1 MDCGPAALAA
11 LLNGCG
17 VDVSYP
23 RLREACQTDVD
34 GTSIDTLE
42 ELAQRFGLDAEQ
54 VMLPSD
60 FLLDPHNGNLPCIAV
75 VTLPNGLTHFVV
87 IWRALFGWYEVM
99 DPARGRCWMRPR
111 ELDAILYQ
119 HALDV
124 ATSDWLEYAQSDEFK
139 HALRNGFDDLA
150 VDAEI
155 SNALIA
161 RCLDGGDWQQI
172 RTLDAALRMCRT
184 LGRLGTRVRGRDAAT
199 LIDRALQ
206 NPEFVPQQYF
216 QVTPTDATGD
226 VLQLRGVVVLKVA
239 GVQAKASSTEPV
251 IRKTLG
257 GFRVNV
263 APRLWAM
270 LRGMGYRH
278 LAAQLGVIA
287 TVMGTLT
294 LIEALVFRYLIGF
307 QAPTELWT
315 YALVLLAV
323 ILPSAAALACTVGQ
337 TRFSQ
342 VLGRHLET
350 RLRTDLLRKLP
361 RIRDDY
367 FASRLVSDLAERGH
381 AITQL
386 RDAPLIATT
395 LLVDFVR
402 IVMLLFGLAWIM
414 SSLVWAVLLAGL
426 FAIAAPLAMFRMLAE
441 RDLRART
448 HLGALSNLYLDA
460 LRGTEPIWTHGAA
473 RSLELEH
480 EALLLRWVR
489 ASTQL
494 RRVATVFESVQVFV
508 LAGCGIALVL
518 RAIDEALP
526 QGTVLLVAYWALFV
540 PMLSRGLLA
549 NLKQLP
555 AMHNIVRRVLE
566 ILDAPE
572 EAADAKPSTRTGGV
586 RLELQQVS
594 VVRGSQAVLAELD
607 LTIGAGE
614 RVAIVGESGSGK
626 SSFLGALSGWH
637 AISDGRILIDGDEAD
652 AAQIQALRQHS
663 ALVDPETYLWNREL
677 YANVVYGVGADATPA
692 IDGVLDASELVFDL
706 EKMAEGLATRIG
718 ENGSRLSGGESQ
730 RLRIARALVRGDAR
744 LVLLDEP
751 FSGMDADQRQRM
763 RLHVIDRWPEATLLW
778 VSHHVRETLTFPRV
792 LVFEQGRIV
801 EDGAP
806 QSLLRQPSRYAAM
819 IAAEDALSARLHGAP
834 WRVVE
839 FDHAAPATP

>member
-1 MDCGPAALAA
+1 MAR
-11 LLNGCG
+11 
-17 VDVSYP
+17 DV
-23 RLREACQTDVD
+23 RL
-34 GTSIDTLE
+34 GI
-42 ELAQRFGLDAEQ
+42 
-54 VMLPSD
+54 
-60 FLLDPHNGNLPCIAV
+60 
-75 VTLPNGLTHFVV
+75 
-87 IWRALFGWYEVM
+87 EVM
-99 DPARGRCWMRPR
+99 DPARGRCWMRAR
-111 ELDAILYQ
+111 ELDAILYH

-124 ATSDWLEYAQSDEFK
+124 ASSDWLEYAQSDEFRR
-139 HALRNGFDDLA
+139 ALRNAFDELA
-150 VDAEI
+150 V
-155 SNALIA
+155 NAPTSDDVIA
-161 RCLDGGDWQQI
+161 RCLDSGDCQQI
-172 RTLDAALRMCRT
+172 RTLDAALRMCRS
-184 LGRLGTRVRGRDAAT
+184 LGRLGTRVRGHDAAA

-216 QVTPTDATGD
+216 QVTPTDTSADTSG
-226 VLQLRGVVVLKVA
+226 VELQLRGVVVLKVT
-239 GVQAKASSTEPV
+239 GVRAPAASTEPV

-257 GFRVNV
+257 GFRVEV

-270 LRGMGYRH
+270 LHDMGYRH
-278 LAAQLGVIA
+278 LAAQLGLIA
-287 TVMGTLT
+287 TAMGALT

-307 QAPTELWT
+307 QAPTELRT
-315 YALVLLAV
+315 YTLVLLAV
-323 ILPSAAALACTVGQ
+323 VLPSAAALACSVGQ

-342 VLGRHLET
+342 ALGRHLET

-426 FAIAAPLAMFRMLAE
+426 VAIAAPLAMFRVLAE

-518 RAIDEALP
+518 RAIDEVIP

-540 PMLSRGLLA
+540 PMLSRGLLV

-572 EAADAKPSTRTGGV
+572 EATDAQPSARTGGV
-586 RLELQQVS
+586 RLDLRQVS
-594 VVRGSQAVLAELD
+594 VVRGSQPVLAELD
-607 LTIGAGE
+607 LTIDAGE

-637 AISDGRILIDGDEAD
+637 TISDGRILIDGDEAD

-677 YANVVYGVGADATPA
+677 YANVLYGVGADATPA
-692 IDGVLDASELVFDL
+692 IDSVLDASELVFDL
-706 EKMAEGLATRIG
+706 EKMADGLATRIG

-730 RLRIARALVRGDAR
+730 RLRIARALVRGNAR

-751 FSGMDADQRQRM
+751 FSGMDADQRERM
-763 RLHVIDRWPEATLLW
+763 RRHAIDRWPEATLLW

-792 LVFEQGRIV
+792 LVFEHGRIV

-819 IAAEDALSARLHGAP
+819 IAAEDALNARLHGAP

-839 FDHAAPATP
+839 FDHTAPVTP